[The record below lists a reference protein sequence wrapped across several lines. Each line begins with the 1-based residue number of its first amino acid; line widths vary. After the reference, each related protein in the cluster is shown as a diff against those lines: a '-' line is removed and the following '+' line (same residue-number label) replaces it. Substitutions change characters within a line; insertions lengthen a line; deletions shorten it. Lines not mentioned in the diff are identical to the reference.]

1 MTNVIMNSAQLE
13 GSAKGFIHEF
23 CLVDS
28 ASTAMIVA
36 GMVSIIKGNE
46 SDLERM
52 SHQKWFE
59 RIWYTITGKNKAT
72 VQEMQARRDDL
83 NKYMIEIISKLCD
96 MAGTNSVQAAE
107 LSSAIQTLDNEFR
120 EMKISVDKIAR
131 ALNDKILSLD
141 TYTFILNDIR
151 NGKYSADKPLLS
163 LIDIMSQLDSRT
175 VKDLNRLRQLRETM
189 ENSGFSFQS
198 GINAKKYAE
207 QVFLIPEENVGRILL
222 FCQNFCERSSFLAYT
237 CHLIENYFY
246 LDKTDHDVESRD
258 EAVRDA
264 LERSNL
270 FSNTDCIV
278 DRMYT
283 DLQEAMPEKYS
294 QFSRMAE
301 TAKISVYI
309 IGNSSVG
316 KEDLFDVLTKKYEN
330 LIVKS
335 VNFDPGCN
343 EKNNAKMQS
352 IRKAIQDQEVNCVI
366 YCIDVST
373 GIFGKQES
381 EFIKSLSK
389 SFPTLKIAIA
399 LTYCVSKSMG
409 RELADYIYQE
419 TGKKP
424 ICVLAKDFAAD
435 EGITVTAFG
444 VDDLVEEV
452 RSM

>member
-1 MTNVIMNSAQLE
+1 
-13 GSAKGFIHEF
+13 
-23 CLVDS
+23 
-28 ASTAMIVA
+28 
-36 GMVSIIKGNE
+36 
-46 SDLERM
+46 
-52 SHQKWFE
+52 
-59 RIWYTITGKNKAT
+59 
-72 VQEMQARRDDL
+72 
-83 NKYMIEIISKLCD
+83 
-96 MAGTNSVQAAE
+96 
-107 LSSAIQTLDNEFR
+107 
-120 EMKISVDKIAR
+120 
-131 ALNDKILSLD
+131 
-141 TYTFILNDIR
+141 
-151 NGKYSADKPLLS
+151 
-163 LIDIMSQLDSRT
+163 
-175 VKDLNRLRQLRETM
+175 
-189 ENSGFSFQS
+189 
-198 GINAKKYAE
+198 
-207 QVFLIPEENVGRILL
+207 
-222 FCQNFCERSSFLAYT
+222 
-237 CHLIENYFY
+237 
-246 LDKTDHDVESRD
+246 
-258 EAVRDA
+258 
-264 LERSNL
+264 
-270 FSNTDCIV
+270 
-278 DRMYT
+278 
-283 DLQEAMPEKYS
+283 
-294 QFSRMAE
+294 MAE